1 MSQPQV
7 ISKDSI
13 HRLVRDIKLINKSP
27 LHDQGIF
34 YSHDDENIL
43 KGYAMIIGPSETPYE
58 NGMYF
63 FELDFPCD
71 YPHCPPKLTYLT
83 NDGVTRF
90 NPNLYRGAGK
100 VCLSILNTW
109 RGEQWTSCQSISTIL
124 LTLISIF
131 NNNPLLNEPGV
142 GVNHNDVQNYNKI
155 ISFKNLEIS
164 ILSFIKRLNENKLLA
179 TEKRFTDICK
189 KHIISNHKNMLTNA
203 KNIRNNIDEENVS
216 TGLYSMKFTLDYN
229 NLYTKIKNINLKK
242 LK

>member
-27 LHDQGIF
+27 LHDQGI
-34 YSHDDENIL
+34 YYNHDDENIL

-63 FELDFPCD
+63 FDLDFPCD
-71 YPHCPPKLTYLT
+71 YPHSPPKLTYLT
-83 NDGVTRF
+83 NDGLTRF
-90 NPNLYRGAGK
+90 NPNLYRGGGK
-100 VCLSILNTW
+100 VCLSLLNTW

-131 NNNPLLNEPGV
+131 NDNPLLNEPGV
-142 GVNHNDVQNYNKI
+142 GLNHSDIQSYNKI
-155 ISFKNLEIS
+155 ISFKNMEVS
-164 ILSFIKRLNENKLLA
+164 ILNFIKKLHENKLLV
-179 TEKRFTDICK
+179 TETCFVDICK
-189 KHIISNHKNMLTNA
+189 KHIIDNHKNMLA
-203 KNIRNNIDEENVS
+203 IVKKLRNNTDEEKVS